1 MIFKRKKKRAKV
13 KAERQLPST
22 QDTLKFNSLEED
34 GIINIFDDWYSK
46 SFKLGDVEY
55 ITAKLED
62 KIRIIDSYADA
73 LNILEG
79 GTYYQLLVMNK
90 KITED
95 RLNKVKYQMQGDYND
110 KYREE
115 YNKMIEDR
123 FRNNAKAF
131 EVSKYVTIAIDG
143 IDKQQAR
150 RELSDI
156 SKDLSSH
163 FREND
168 IPLIPLNG
176 VERLTIF
183 NELLNDDENFHY
195 TYSEIEESELTEKS
209 LIAPNR
215 IEIKENYLRVNDR
228 YTKVMYIRN
237 FPKELSDKLIKNLTN
252 LSFEIVISLNINVY
266 EDEKISK
273 ELEEVETKAEVNI
286 INSQKKASRSNEFL
300 SEEFIGSQRDKKIRS
315 KSI

>member
-13 KAERQLPST
+13 KVERQLPST

-215 IEIKENYLRVNDR
+215 IEIKEN
-228 YTKVMYIRN
+228 
-237 FPKELSDKLIKNLTN
+237 
-252 LSFEIVISLNINVY
+252 
-266 EDEKISK
+266 
-273 ELEEVETKAEVNI
+273 
-286 INSQKKASRSNEFL
+286 
-300 SEEFIGSQRDKKIRS
+300 
-315 KSI
+315 

>member
-13 KAERQLPST
+13 KVERQLPST

-143 IDKQQAR
+143 RDKQQAR

-156 SKDLSSH
+156 
-163 FREND
+163 
-168 IPLIPLNG
+168 
-176 VERLTIF
+176 
-183 NELLNDDENFHY
+183 
-195 TYSEIEESELTEKS
+195 
-209 LIAPNR
+209 
-215 IEIKENYLRVNDR
+215 
-228 YTKVMYIRN
+228 
-237 FPKELSDKLIKNLTN
+237 
-252 LSFEIVISLNINVY
+252 
-266 EDEKISK
+266 
-273 ELEEVETKAEVNI
+273 
-286 INSQKKASRSNEFL
+286 
-300 SEEFIGSQRDKKIRS
+300 
-315 KSI
+315 